1 MLNELYSLA
10 ESTNLAEIP
19 LDKWHP
25 QLKPLPKASAA
36 KPCYRI
42 SIGDGTSVTSVKPI
56 DTELTDSLRK
66 WEPSNGNSFPGFN
79 IQPLYRICMD
89 SKCAHHK
96 ENLNIFKKWASGKEP
111 VDMQTLESWMT
122 AENSNWDAKMHKKLI
137 QCLSKIPKKLLQS
150 LPEDDKASDLRR
162 VIKFA
167 SGFIDN
173 TEEAAAVFRNSLKD
187 YLLNCIKENRD
198 TETALN
204 MLIYGG
210 SCKKDPLG
218 DRGSLS
224 VFMDTDDFDNYP
236 IASERTIDI
245 INNIL
250 WVSKNNKTQK
260 TGISDAFGDDMA
272 GAGDKLAGVKLKY
285 IVEVKLR
292 AMNSESPCQ
301 KRYGLIDAASYPIG
315 QNARTRIKGALEW
328 LSKSEFE
335 GKTWGRT
342 DNTEELLFAY
352 PKQLPPVPVSLASAF
367 GVRNQ
372 SDAPE
377 RFADAVTGVIGSLK
391 GISRDLKNIEI
402 EVFSLK
408 KMFKDSCKT
417 KVVFHRN
424 YTAQRLADAADSW
437 QAGAANIPDIN
448 LRVWGNEKGKT
459 ELTSMPVPFPLETAP
474 VINKIWKK
482 NGKLLKSISVINPC
496 EGVELM
502 LSENPEAQSFHL
514 LSKLVQNAKGLL
526 ISQENEINS
535 GNALSLQKDRD
546 KVLILPLI
554 GILLSKIG
562 INKEEYMQQPSF
574 LVGKMLKI
582 ADDIHK
588 LYCNDVRGSMPN
600 QLIGNSMM
608 TAALDSPVQAL
619 AQLGLRIKPYYGWA
633 QTNKNEKTA
642 GLSRYLIKLC
652 GETADELSKHELPQ
666 RLNDAEKAQLLLGY
680 LASHPKK
687 NETEIK

>member
-10 ESTNLAEIP
+10 ESLSLAGITPEE
-19 LDKWHP
+19 WHP

-42 SIGDGTSVTSVKPI
+42 SIGDETSVTSVKPI
-56 DTELTDSLRK
+56 DTELTNSLRK

-89 SKCAHHK
+89 SKCPHHK
-96 ENLNIFKKWASGKEP
+96 ENLNIFKKWVSGKEP
-111 VDMQTLESWMT
+111 VDMQMIESWMT
-122 AENSNWDAKMHKKLI
+122 AENNNWDIKAHRKLT
-137 QCLSKIPKKLLQS
+137 QCLCEIPKKLLQS
-150 LPEDDKASDLRR
+150 LPEDDKASDLKR

-173 TEEAAAVFRNSLKD
+173 AEEAAAKFRISLEN
-187 YLLNCIKENRD
+187 YLLNCVLENRD
-198 TETALN
+198 TEMALN

-210 SCKKDPLG
+210 SCKKNLLD

-224 VFMDTDDFDNYP
+224 VFIDTDDFDNYP
-236 IASERTIDI
+236 IAHAKTVSM
-245 INNIL
+245 INQALIG
-250 WVSKNNKTQK
+250 SKKDDTDE
-260 TGISDAFGDDMA
+260 TDCTDAFGYAFNQSDE
-272 GAGDKLAGVKLKY
+272 KLAGVKLQY
-285 IVEVKLR
+285 VAEVKLR

-315 QNARTRIKGALEW
+315 QNARTLIKGALEW
-328 LSKSEFE
+328 LSRSELE
-335 GKTWGRT
+335 GITWGRT
-342 DNTEELLFAY
+342 DNTKELLFAY

-367 GVRNQ
+367 GVRSQ
-372 SDAPE
+372 SDAHE
-377 RFADAVTGVIGSLK
+377 RFADAVTEVISSLK

-402 EVFSLK
+402 EIFSLK
-408 KMFKDSCKT
+408 KMDKART

-437 QAGAANIPDIN
+437 QAGAANIPELS
-448 LRVWGNEKGKT
+448 LRVWGSEKGKT
-459 ELTSMPVPFPLETAP
+459 EKADIPTPFPLEAAP
-474 VINKIWKK
+474 VINKIWKQD
-482 NGKLLKSISVINPC
+482 GKLLKYIPVINPC

-502 LSENPEAQSFHL
+502 LSENPEAQTFHL

-526 ISQENEINS
+526 ISQEYELNS

-546 KVLILPLI
+546 RILILPLI

-582 ADDIHK
+582 ADEIHE
-588 LYCNDVRGSMPN
+588 LYCKDVRGSAMPG

-652 GETADELSKHELPQ
+652 GETAEELSKHELPQ

>member
-10 ESTNLAEIP
+10 ESLSLAGVTPEE
-19 LDKWHP
+19 WHP

-89 SKCAHHK
+89 SKCTHHK
-96 ENLNIFKKWASGKEP
+96 ENLNIFKKWVSGKET

-137 QCLSKIPKKLLQS
+137 QCLSEIPKKLLQS
-150 LPEDDKASDLRR
+150 LPEDDKAFDLRR

-167 SGFIDN
+167 AGFIDN
-173 TEEAAAVFRNSLKD
+173 TEEAAAKFRISLEN
-187 YLLNCIKENRD
+187 YLLNCVLENRD
-198 TETALN
+198 TEMALN

-236 IASERTIDI
+236 IAHAKT
-245 INNIL
+245 
-250 WVSKNNKTQK
+250 VSLINKTLIGGNK
-260 TGISDAFGDDMA
+260 DNASEANGRDAFGDVFSQSDE
-272 GAGDKLAGVKLKY
+272 KLAGVKLQY
-285 IVEVKLR
+285 VAEVKLR
-292 AMNSESPCQ
+292 AMNSESQCQ

-328 LSKSEFE
+328 LSKQELE

-342 DNTEELLFAY
+342 DNTKELLFAY

-377 RFADAVTGVIGSLK
+377 RFADAVTEVIGSLK
-391 GISRDLKNIEI
+391 GISGDLKNIEI

-408 KMFKDSCKT
+408 KMDKART

-437 QAGAANIPDIN
+437 QAGAANIPEIS
-448 LRVWGNEKGKT
+448 LRVWGSEKGKT
-459 ELTSMPVPFPLETAP
+459 ELTSMPVPFPLEAAP
-474 VINKIWKK
+474 VINKIWKQD
-482 NGKLLKSISVINPC
+482 GKLLKYIPVINPC

-502 LSENPEAQSFHL
+502 LSENPEAQAFHL

-526 ISQENEINS
+526 ISQEYEINS

-562 INKEEYMQQPSF
+562 ISKEEYMQQPSF

-582 ADDIHK
+582 ADEIHE
-588 LYCNDVRGSMPN
+588 LYCKDVRGSAMPG

-652 GETADELSKHELPQ
+652 GETAEELSKHELPQ